1 MKYMNRFIYCIIIS
15 LFSMLITKYLVF
27 ANPFE
32 ITDIKIQGNHYIPN
46 NIILEIIDNQV
57 KNQNILNIDFKMIKD
72 SLHKHDFIYKT
83 KIYTEIP
90 SSIVIDISEVKPIG
104 LLENN
109 GSIFFLSQDLKL
121 INASYKSINYFSNT
135 PVITNLNNN
144 EVDLFKIR
152 EILEKIIFSDNNL
165 YNKLNE
171 VRFDGNQ
178 IILILDHY
186 TTIILGD
193 KNYVKSLNKFLQFN
207 KQVIIDKNKKIEN
220 YKYIN
225 VSIPN
230 QIIINENKLKI

>member
-1 MKYMNRFIYCIIIS
+1 MKYMNRLIYCIIIS

-32 ITDIKIQGNHYIPN
+32 ITDIIIQGNNYVPN
-46 NIILEIIDNQV
+46 NIILEIIDKQV
-57 KNQNILNIDFKMIKD
+57 KNQNILNIDFKIIKD

-90 SSIVIDISEVKPIG
+90 SSIVIDVSEVKPIG

-135 PVITNLNNN
+135 PVITNLSDNK
-144 EVDLFKIR
+144 VDLLKTRKI
-152 EILEKIIFSDNNL
+152 LQKLMFSDNNI
-165 YNKLNE
+165 YDKLNE
-171 VRFDGNQ
+171 IRFNNNQ
-178 IILILDHY
+178 ITLILDHY
-186 TTIILGD
+186 TTIILD
-193 KNYVKSLNKFLQFN
+193 NRNYVKSLNRFLQFN

-230 QIIINENKLKI
+230 QIFINENKLKI

>member
-1 MKYMNRFIYCIIIS
+1 MKYMNKLIYCIIIS
-15 LFSMLITKYLVF
+15 LFSILITKYLVF
-27 ANPFE
+27 ANPFA

-46 NIILEIIDNQV
+46 NIILGIIDKQI
-57 KNQNILNIDFKMIKD
+57 KNQNILNIDFKIIKD

-90 SSIVIDISEVKPIG
+90 SSIVIDISEVKPVG

-121 INASYKSINYFSNT
+121 INASYESINYFSNI

-144 EVDLFKIR
+144 KVDLLKIG
-152 EILEKIIFSDNNL
+152 EVLQKIIFSDNNI
-165 YNKLNE
+165 YDKLNE
-171 VRFDGNQ
+171 IRFDDHQ

-186 TTIILGD
+186 TKIILDD
-193 KNYVKSLNKFLQFN
+193 KNYIKSLNRFLQFN

-230 QIIINENKLKI
+230 QIFINENKLKI

>member
-1 MKYMNRFIYCIIIS
+1 
-15 LFSMLITKYLVF
+15 MLITKYLVF

-32 ITDIKIQGNHYIPN
+32 ITDIIIQGNNYVPN
-46 NIILEIIDNQV
+46 NIILEIIDKQV
-57 KNQNILNIDFKMIKD
+57 KNQNILNIDFKIIKD

-90 SSIVIDISEVKPIG
+90 SSIVIDVSEVKPIG

-135 PVITNLNNN
+135 PVITNLSDNK
-144 EVDLFKIR
+144 VDLLKTRKI
-152 EILEKIIFSDNNL
+152 LQKLMFSDNNI
-165 YNKLNE
+165 YDKLNE
-171 VRFDGNQ
+171 IRFNNNQ
-178 IILILDHY
+178 ITLILDHY
-186 TTIILGD
+186 TTIILD
-193 KNYVKSLNKFLQFN
+193 NRNYVKSLNRFLQFN

-230 QIIINENKLKI
+230 QIFINENKLKI